1 MAFIEGQPLSDV
13 TRKDPQWSATQIAD
27 TVCRIA
33 LALDVAHRAGIIHR
47 DLKPANIMIDPD
59 GDPIVMD
66 FGLACYMH
74 AEEQVPLTLD
84 GAVLGTPSYMS
95 PEQLRKE
102 LGKVGPASD
111 IYALGV
117 IMYELLT
124 GQRPFSGPMLML
136 LLDVVNEQKTPPKPS
151 EIRPGCHPQLEAICL
166 KMLSKSLTDRHR
178 SMKEVAAE
186 LTHVLKT
193 GLTADSSA
201 TKTAEPQTSPITNGP
216 GSTGGR
222 RRTLLKFVL
231 GGFAA
236 MVMLG
241 LIVIRI
247 TNKDGKETVVTVP
260 EGTPI
265 ELQTEPGDK
274 VSITRKADAATAAI
288 LISPE
293 ALKYDWPTDAPKPA
307 IAPFDAAQARAY
319 QEAWAKHLGVP
330 VEHTNSIGMKFVL
343 IPPGEFMMGSP
354 PAELE
359 EALRNVSDWYWLACI
374 NSEAPQRKVILTQ
387 PIYLGMHEV
396 TQGDYEQVMG
406 TNPSAFSPA
415 GVENARVAGIN
426 TTRHPVEQ
434 VSWLDAAEFCGKL
447 SQQEKL
453 KPHYLREADT
463 VTLLE
468 GNGYRLPSDAGWE
481 FACRAGTMTK
491 YWIGDNN
498 EDLMN
503 TDVFSLNSEMPP
515 QAVGKM
521 KANPFGLFDMHGN
534 IAEWMEDGMNL
545 AYYVQFHGQLVI
557 DPLSPF
563 SAITQRMRR
572 GGDWYNSHLNARSA
586 FRYADSAITH
596 YSYNGFRVSLTV
608 DAVKTAI
615 HQPAPQTDAL

>member
-1 MAFIEGQPLSDV
+1 MNEINGTHYIAMALIEGKPLSDV
-13 TRKDPQWSATQIAD
+13 MRKDPQWSATQIAD

-74 AEEQVPLTLD
+74 AEDHVPLTLD
-84 GAVLGTPSYMS
+84 GVVLGTPSYMS
-95 PEQLRKE
+95 PEQLRRE
-102 LGKVGPASD
+102 LGKVGPAGD

-136 LLDVVNEQKTPPKPS
+136 LLDIVNEQKTPKKPS
-151 EIRPGCHPQLEAICL
+151 EIRPGCHPQLEVICL

-186 LTHVLKT
+186 LTDFLKT
-193 GLTADSSA
+193 GLAADSSA
-201 TKTAEPQTSPITNGP
+201 TKTAEPQTSPITNWP
-216 GSTGGR
+216 GSAGGW

-274 VSITRKADAATAAI
+274 VSITRKADVATSAI

-319 QEAWAKHLGVP
+319 QEAWAKYLGLP

-359 EALRNVSDWYWLACI
+359 AALRNV
-374 NSEAPQRKVILTQ
+374 RT
-387 PIYLGMHEV
+387 
-396 TQGDYEQVMG
+396 G
-406 TNPSAFSPA
+406 TGWRASA
-415 GVENARVAGIN
+415 
-426 TTRHPVEQ
+426 
-434 VSWLDAAEFCGKL
+434 
-447 SQQEKL
+447 L
-453 KPHYLREADT
+453 K
-463 VTLLE
+463 
-468 GNGYRLPSDAGWE
+468 
-481 FACRAGTMTK
+481 
-491 YWIGDNN
+491 
-498 EDLMN
+498 
-503 TDVFSLNSEMPP
+503 
-515 QAVGKM
+515 
-521 KANPFGLFDMHGN
+521 
-534 IAEWMEDGMNL
+534 
-545 AYYVQFHGQLVI
+545 
-557 DPLSPF
+557 
-563 SAITQRMRR
+563 
-572 GGDWYNSHLNARSA
+572 HLNAR
-586 FRYADSAITH
+586 
-596 YSYNGFRVSLTV
+596 
-608 DAVKTAI
+608 
-615 HQPAPQTDAL
+615 